1 MTSVLKLMKV
11 IRFSQVFWTNELK
24 NRKFLGKQAADIDR
38 HKQVAATLL
47 ISFENQF
54 HLKIKGSYH

>member
-47 ISFENQF
+47 ISFENQ
-54 HLKIKGSYH
+54 INC